1 MDAGKLFGK
10 GLGFPPHIGPDGRV
24 AWSAGTQNIREAI
37 RIILQT
43 ELRERL
49 KLPEFGCGLK
59 MFLFMPNNVST
70 HSLIQERITQALGRW
85 EPRILV
91 ESVIVEKDPMDEEA
105 AVITINYKLVATGA
119 NEQMNMTFNL
129 TDQQ

>member
-1 MDAGKLFGK
+1 MDEKKIFGK
-10 GLGFPPHIGPDGRV
+10 GISFPPHIGPDGRV
-24 AWSAGTQNIREAI
+24 AWSVGAQNIREAI
-37 RIILQT
+37 RIILLT

-70 HSLIQERITQALGRW
+70 HSLIKDRIALALERW
-85 EPRILV
+85 EPRISV
-91 ESVIVEKDPMDEEA
+91 ESVIVEKDPTDEGA
-105 AVITINYKLVATGA
+105 AVITIDYKMVATQA
-119 NEQMNMTFNL
+119 SEQMNMTFRL

>member
-1 MDAGKLFGK
+1 MNEGKIFGK
-10 GLGFPPHIGPDGRV
+10 GISFPPRIGADGRV
-24 AWSAGTQNIREAI
+24 AWSAGAQNIREAI
-37 RIILQT
+37 RIILLT

-70 HSLIQERITQALGRW
+70 HSLIQEQIALALGRW
-85 EPRILV
+85 EPRISV
-91 ESVIVEKDPMDEEA
+91 GSVIVEKDLTDEGA
-105 AVITINYKLVATGA
+105 AMITIDYKLVATGA
-119 NEQMNMTFNL
+119 NEQMNMTFRL